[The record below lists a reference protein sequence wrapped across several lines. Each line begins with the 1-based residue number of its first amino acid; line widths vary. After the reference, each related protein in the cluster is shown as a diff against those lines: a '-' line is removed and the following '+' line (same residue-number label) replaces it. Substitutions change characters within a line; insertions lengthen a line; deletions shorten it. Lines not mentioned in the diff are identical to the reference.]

1 MRRTLA
7 LVALAA
13 PMGAAPDVAATEF
26 VDVAN
31 SDEVAIAM
39 NLDSISRHKGGV
51 QALIRQTR
59 SAVKSVSIKR
69 VTIREVDCGRG
80 YGSFLMADLDGQN
93 RVWLSWA
100 QGTGDLPSTVGEVLC
115 TWVRIEKDLLT

>member
-1 MRRTLA
+1 VRRTLA

-13 PMGAAPDVAATEF
+13 PLSGAPDAAAAEF

-51 QALIRQTR
+51 QAVIRQTR
-59 SAVKSVSIKR
+59 SAVNSVSIKR
-69 VTIREVDCGRG
+69 VTIREADCRRG
-80 YGSFLMADLDGQN
+80 HGSFLMSDLDGQN

-100 QGTGDLPSTVGEVLC
+100 EGTGDLTSTVGEVLC